1 MRWILYNIAFAVA
14 YLFLTPYFLLRMWR
28 RGGYRRGF
36 MQRFGVY
43 DSPTR
48 LKLSGTRR
56 IWIHAV
62 SVGEMHIALN
72 VIEQYRHGDPCA
84 RFVISTTTSTAHAMA
99 SRGLT
104 ADDVLIYFP
113 IDFPVIMR
121 RVLGIIQP
129 RAILVT
135 EVELWPNLTRLA
147 AERGVPVMVING
159 RLSDRSFR
167 GYRRLRGLFAEVVN
181 MMDRV
186 CVQSATDAQLFRE
199 LGCDKDRLRIL
210 GSMKYDTATAVDA
223 DADAARRVLD
233 AVGLASDAIL
243 LVGGSTWDGE
253 ERVLVDIYKVLKERK
268 RELFLVL
275 VPRHFERGDEVAA
288 EIEARGLKCLRRS
301 QPSSLSPTEASSVLL
316 VDTTGELKGFYACAS
331 VVFVGKSLT
340 QHGGQNVI
348 EPAAYACPVVVG
360 PNMENFAQIM
370 EDFRSQDAI
379 IQVASARE
387 LESELMSL
395 VSDARRR
402 QEIGER
408 ARRVIDSKSGAV
420 AATLREIRDVLGMET
435 GRVAQPK

>member
-14 YLFLTPYFLLRMWR
+14 YLFLTPHFLLRMWR

-48 LKLSGTRR
+48 LKLSESRR
-56 IWIHAV
+56 IWVHAV

-72 VIEQYRHGDPCA
+72 VIEQYRRGEPFA
-84 RFVISTTTSTAHAMA
+84 RFVVSTTTSTAHAMA
-99 SRGLT
+99 RRGLS
-104 ADDVLIYFP
+104 ADHVLIYFP

-147 AERGVPVMVING
+147 AGRGVPVMVING
-159 RLSDRSFR
+159 RLSERSFR

-181 MMDRV
+181 VMDRV
-186 CVQSATDAQLFRE
+186 CVQSPADAQRFRE
-199 LGCDKDRLRIL
+199 LGCDEDRLRIL
-210 GSMKYDTATAVDA
+210 GSMKYDTTAAGDD
-223 DADAARRVLD
+223 DADAARRILD
-233 AVGLASDAIL
+233 ALGVASDTIL

-253 ERVLVDIYKVLKERK
+253 ERVLLDIYKVLKERK

-275 VPRHFERGDEVAA
+275 VPRHFERGDAVAA
-288 EIEARGLKCLRRS
+288 EIESSGLRCLRRS
-301 QPSSLSPTEASSVLL
+301 QPSSLSPTEESSVLL

-348 EPAAYACPVVVG
+348 EPAAYARPVVVG

-395 VSDARRR
+395 VLDAERR

-420 AATLREIRDVLGMET
+420 AATLREIRDVLGVET
-435 GRVAQPK
+435 EHVV